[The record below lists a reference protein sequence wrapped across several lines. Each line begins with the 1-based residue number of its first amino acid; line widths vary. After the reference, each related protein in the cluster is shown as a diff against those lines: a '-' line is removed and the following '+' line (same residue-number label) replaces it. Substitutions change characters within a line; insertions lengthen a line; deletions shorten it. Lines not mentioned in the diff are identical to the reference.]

1 VFIPGHSRPWDYICP
16 QNNLIM
22 QLNLKRPLVV
32 FDLETTGV
40 NISIDRIVEL
50 CYIKVFPDG
59 TEDVKTM
66 RFNPQRPIPPEVT
79 LIHGISDAD
88 VAGEPVFAAKA
99 KELAE
104 VFKGCDFA
112 GFNSN
117 RFDFPMLV
125 EEFLRADVE
134 FEVDNR
140 KFVDAQRIF
149 HQMEQRNLGAAY
161 RFYCNLEIQN
171 AHSAE
176 ADTRATLEVLKA
188 QIERYSELENDID
201 HLHKFSGQSNNVDL
215 AGRMVFNDKGVA
227 VFNFGKHKGKPVE
240 TVFAQEPSYYQWMM
254 DNDFPLDTKRKLTQL
269 KLKNFN
275 GRVTG

>member
-1 VFIPGHSRPWDYICP
+1 
-16 QNNLIM
+16 M

-40 NISIDRIVEL
+40 NISTDRIVEL

-59 TEDVKTM
+59 VEEVKTM
-66 RFNPQRPIPPEVT
+66 RFNPGMPIPAEAT
-79 LIHGISDAD
+79 RIHHISDAD
-88 VAGEPVFAAKA
+88 VANEPKFAQRAH
-99 KELAE
+99 ELADT
-104 VFKGCDFA
+104 FMGCDFA

-125 EEFLRADVE
+125 EEFLRADVP
-134 FEVDNR
+134 FEVENR
-140 KFVDAQRIF
+140 RFVDAQRIF

-161 RFYCNLEIQN
+161 KFYCNKQIEN

-188 QIERYSELENDID
+188 QIERYEELQNDID
-201 HLHKFSGQSNNVDL
+201 HLHKFSGQGNNVDL
-215 AGRMVFNDKGVA
+215 AGRMVYDNKGVA

-240 TVFAQEPSYYQWMM
+240 VVFATEPSYYQWMM
-254 DNDFPLDTKRKLTQL
+254 ESDFPLETKRRLTQI
-269 KLKNFN
+269 KLRNAM
-275 GRVTG
+275 RT